1 MLRNFMVES
10 ITDALLI
17 ALPLSLLH
25 LYHQG
30 TWTDPITFILY
41 SELAMLFAMP
51 LFALWR
57 VFTYI
62 RERRRHDEQTE
73 VS

>member
-10 ITDALLI
+10 ITDALLL
-17 ALPLSLLH
+17 ALPINLLY
-25 LYHQG
+25 LYFKG
-30 TWTDPITFILY
+30 TWSDPITVILWL
-41 SELAMLFAMP
+41 ELAMLFAIP
-51 LFALWR
+51 LFGLWR

-62 RERRRHDEQTE
+62 RERRRHDEQTK